1 MDTFQLV
8 VLSLIQGLT
17 EFLPISSSGHLILP
31 KEILGWPD
39 QGILFDVAVHLG
51 TLIAVIFYFRK
62 TLLSI
67 ATDWCLSIFGS
78 QTTENSRLGWYLIIA
93 TIPAVVFG
101 VLLKKLHLDEALRN
115 IWVISGTTI
124 IFGLLLGW
132 SDIVGKHQLP
142 LEKLTLKSTILI
154 GLAQAIALI
163 PGTSRSGITMAA
175 GLLLGLTREA
185 CAQFS
190 FLLSI
195 PVILGASIFLVADAH
210 EANIVIDFH
219 VLGLGMLISAIS
231 AWICIYCFLGVIKR
245 MGLMPFVI
253 YRLLLGCL
261 LLWFGLQ
268 S

>member
-1 MDTFQLV
+1 MDTFQLI

-39 QGILFDVAVHLG
+39 QGILFDVSVHLG

-62 TLLSI
+62 TLVCI
-67 ATDWCLSIFGS
+67 VKDWCLSICGATV
-78 QTTENSRLGWYLIIA
+78 TTNSRLGWYLIIA
-93 TIPAVVFG
+93 TIPAVFFG

-132 SDIVGKHQLP
+132 CDIVGKQRLT
-142 LEKLTLKSTILI
+142 LDKLTLKSAILI
-154 GLAQAIALI
+154 GVAQAIALI
-163 PGTSRSGITMAA
+163 PGTSRSGITMSA

-185 CAQFS
+185 CARFS

-195 PVILGASIFLVADAH
+195 PVILGANVFLVADAY
-210 EANIVIDFH
+210 EANIVLDFY
-219 VLGLGMLISAIS
+219 VLGLGVLISAVS
-231 AWICIYCFLGVIKR
+231 AWVCIYCFLEIIKKI
-245 MGLMPFVI
+245 GLMPFVI

-261 LLWFGLQ
+261 LLWFGFQ
-268 S
+268 Y